1 MIMDK
6 LTSNPEQKEP
16 QAAIKDLMRDLTEVV
31 TALDGTRTEPGS
43 IDAGAKLAAKLLANG
58 CVPRLEQSL
67 QGIVEHQQRRQA
79 ERLAGLS
86 SAEAMAVRSWRE
98 SGKTLRQMDA
108 GWRIGPIELRLDRA
122 AARASV
128 RYNGLTVIAHEAV
141 EGAAGLEALVVRAN
155 ALLKEAS
162 ILPPADLQTA
172 LWDAFLF
179 AAQRSGG
186 NTQGVELRSVLE
198 ELRTALVRRARP
210 EKLKLAAIR
219 LQPWALSWILDEAFR
234 HGPPISGGQRLAL
247 RTGTQRE
254 TRDIGVQVGPRELGG
269 EPQIYC
275 YMHAVA
281 AAPAPLAL
289 T

>member
-6 LTSNPEQKEP
+6 LPSNPEQKEP
-16 QAAIKDLMRDLTEVV
+16 QAAIKDLIRDLTEVV
-31 TALDGTRTEPGS
+31 TALEGTRTEPGS
-43 IDAGAKLAAKLLANG
+43 IDASAKLAAKLLASG

-67 QGIVEHQQRRQA
+67 RGIVEHQQCRQA

-98 SGKTLRQMDA
+98 SGEALRQMDA
-108 GWRIGPIELRLDRA
+108 GWRIGAIELRLDRA
-122 AARASV
+122 TARASV
-128 RYNGLTVIAHEAV
+128 RYNGLSVIAHEPV
-141 EGAAGLEALVVRAN
+141 EGAAGLEALVVRAK

-162 ILPPADLQTA
+162 ILPPADLQSA
-172 LWDAFLF
+172 VWDAFLF

-254 TRDIGVQVGPRELGG
+254 TRDIGVQVGPRDPGG
-269 EPQIYC
+269 EPLIYC

-281 AAPAPLAL
+281 AAPAPLTL